1 MDTYL
6 VAYDICNPK
15 RLKKVAKVGEDFG
28 MRRQYSVFFCRL
40 AAVNLVRFKARL
52 YDVIDLDQDQ
62 VLLVPLC
69 GRCASAI
76 EALGRPIEAHDVRD
90 VVIISRL
97 SDSRNWQCIDRT
109 GTSTIRREQANMSH
123 PVLTLELPE
132 DVYERVRRAAK
143 GMNQPVE
150 KALVNIVRAATPS
163 LEKVPPECRPEL
175 EAMEDL
181 GDEELGRILRSR
193 PAPARQRRLERLLD
207 KGQRGELTD
216 RERQALSE
224 LRAEG
229 NRVMLHRSYAAL
241 LLKYRGHRLP
251 KLEDL

>member
-1 MDTYL
+1 
-6 VAYDICNPK
+6 
-15 RLKKVAKVGEDFG
+15 
-28 MRRQYSVFFCRL
+28 
-40 AAVNLVRFKARL
+40 
-52 YDVIDLDQDQ
+52 
-62 VLLVPLC
+62 
-69 GRCASAI
+69 
-76 EALGRPIEAHDVRD
+76 
-90 VVIISRL
+90 
-97 SDSRNWQCIDRT
+97 
-109 GTSTIRREQANMSH
+109 MSH